1 MAFSTE
7 SLPGQKHL
15 KITITPMMKAAVV
28 GAHGLEVSSVP
39 RPLMDAEQILVQ
51 VHSSALNRADLAMAM
66 AAGHR
71 HGQAG
76 GAGAVAGLE
85 WAGEVVNAAPA
96 AQAYMAANQHF
107 GKILLAVR

>member
-1 MAFSTE
+1 
-7 SLPGQKHL
+7 
-15 KITITPMMKAAVV
+15 MMKAAVV

-51 VHSSALNRADLAMAM
+51 VHSSALNRADLAMA
-66 AAGHR
+66 AGHR

-107 GKILLAVR
+107 CKILLAVR

>member
-1 MAFSTE
+1 
-7 SLPGQKHL
+7 
-15 KITITPMMKAAVV
+15 MMKAAVV

-51 VHSSALNRADLAMAM
+51 VHSSALNRADLAMAMAM